1 MTKRRARGLG
11 KRGGRSSSR
20 ARGRSAGRRVK
31 RWALPVLLAI
41 AATVGFAALWPRAQH
56 ARRVPPAP
64 APLSAADR
72 RRATTPLSQEA
83 RAWLRSHRADVRE
96 VARRFDVS
104 PVALGGIVAAEKTLL
119 TGRVDAVG
127 EGVFQG
133 VIGSL
138 GEDDLERWAEEQ
150 ERDFRR
156 RGAQGGGRPT
166 LLTPYLWTLGPAQV
180 SFRLAILY
188 EPEVARRTGRP
199 KRSVRQVLDAVTST
213 PGNLEYAAALLGDAQ
228 RAYADVAGVDIADD
242 PGLLATLYHL
252 GSPTVRA
259 RRLASDNAARASR
272 GDAPDP
278 PRMNWYG
285 AFVDH
290 HAEEIAELLGLNDAR
305 DG

>member
-1 MTKRRARGLG
+1 MAVASL
-11 KRGGRSSSR
+11 
-20 ARGRSAGRRVK
+20 AG
-31 RWALPVLLAI
+31 I
-41 AATVGFAALWPRAQH
+41 AALWHSRAEEV
-56 ARRVPPAP
+56 RRVPPAP

-72 RRATTPLSQEA
+72 RRAAAPLSQEA
-83 RAWLRSHRADVRE
+83 RDWLVAHRGEVRD

-127 EGVFQG
+127 EEVFQG
-133 VIGSL
+133 VFGSL
-138 GEDDLERWAEEQ
+138 GEDDLERWADEQ
-150 ERDFRR
+150 EREFRR
-156 RGAQGGGRPT
+156 RGARGGGRPT

-188 EPEVARRTGRP
+188 EPEIARRTGRP
-199 KRSVRQVLDAVTST
+199 ERSVREVLEAVTST

-259 RRLASDNAARASR
+259 RRLVSDNAARQTR
-272 GDAPDP
+272 GDEPDP

-290 HAEEIAELLGLNDAR
+290 HSAEIGGLLGLPDSA